1 MRRNIL
7 DMYMIL
13 GGVPYY
19 WKFLQREYTN
29 LRWMTCLHFD
39 APCMYRTITCESF
52 KPIGRDLQF
61 LLNHSICYMALSLIV
76 K

>member
-7 DMYMIL
+7 DTYMIP

-39 APCMYRTITCESF
+39 APRMYRTITSCCLALLVPFRSLSSF
-52 KPIGRDLQF
+52 PQVTRPLRD
-61 LLNHSICYMALSLIV
+61 HCI
-76 K
+76 